1 MNTKYFKFD
10 LSYTQSIFSEI
21 TKNEN
26 DQNVSQLEITEAV
39 LIYCNIVNKD
49 YQQNSRVL
57 HTFFQNKSF
66 GQLLYISPKRFIFL
80 KTLDLEFFYI
90 GAALKIKAI
99 TVTLMRTLRRLS
111 GRSRQLLRRLQDYCF
126 LLAYLL

>member
-26 DQNVSQLEITEAV
+26 NQNVSQLEITEVV

-57 HTFFQNKSF
+57 PTFFQNKSL
-66 GQLLYISPKRFIFL
+66 GQLLYISPKRFISL

-90 GAALKIKAI
+90 EAALIIKAI
-99 TVTLMRTLRRLS
+99 AVTLMRTLRRLS
-111 GRSRQLLRRLQDYCF
+111 GRSR
-126 LLAYLL
+126 